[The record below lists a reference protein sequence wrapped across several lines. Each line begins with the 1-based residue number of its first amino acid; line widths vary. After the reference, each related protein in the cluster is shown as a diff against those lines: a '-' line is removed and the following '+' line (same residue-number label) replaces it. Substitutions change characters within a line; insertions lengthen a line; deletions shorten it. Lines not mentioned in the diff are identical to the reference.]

1 VRAELVQAG
10 WTAARGVLQ
19 QLLEQRSTRA
29 ANALTGER
37 LHQTRERTETP
48 ARFDV
53 GLLHLLPT
61 LCFSFEQDSSVHTG
75 RILYRDAS
83 SAIAIALALGLTLA
97 TFTVAPVFA
106 DDTRELPDYAGR
118 EERTSVGDV
127 LIWVP
132 RVVLSPL
139 YLVSEFVIRRPIGGL
154 ISLAERNQVP
164 EALYDFF
171 TFTPDRKVGIV
182 PTFFVDFG
190 FKPSAGFYLFWDDF
204 LAHGNDL
211 RVHAATWG
219 PEWLAAGLTDR
230 VKLGAANT
238 LQLDFSAVRRQ
249 DYRFYGEGPS
259 SRERDISRYGASRFQ
274 GDVTFVSKL
283 GEGNVISLSAGLRKV
298 SFHDPSGPYVATTE
312 RVAQG
317 RFPEPKDLSDGYA
330 AEFSRLRL
338 RLDTRKAH
346 SRTGSGV
353 RLEAGIEQ
361 GSAFDAGP
369 QNWLK
374 YGGSLAGYFDVNERG
389 RILTLALTSLFCDRL
404 THQRPPFDELVQL
417 GGSGPM
423 PGFLPG
429 RLVGRSAAVATLSY
443 HWPIWVWLNGN
454 IQASVGNVFDAHLQD
469 FRPSMLR
476 FSSAIGIETAGV
488 SDNPIQ
494 ILFGLGTE
502 TFDSCAKLTAMRLV
516 FGTTHEYF

>member
-1 VRAELVQAG
+1 
-10 WTAARGVLQ
+10 
-19 QLLEQRSTRA
+19 
-29 ANALTGER
+29 
-37 LHQTRERTETP
+37 
-48 ARFDV
+48 
-53 GLLHLLPT
+53 
-61 LCFSFEQDSSVHTG
+61 VHTC
-75 RILYRDAS
+75 RILFRDVSPA
-83 SAIAIALALGLTLA
+83 AAIALALVVTFV
-97 TFTVAPVFA
+97 TFTVAPVLA

-154 ISLAERNQVP
+154 IKLAERHQLP

-171 TFTPDRKVGIV
+171 TFTPDHKVGIV

-190 FKPSAGFYLFWDDF
+190 FKPSAGLYFFWDDF
-204 LAHGNDL
+204 LAPGNDL

-219 PEWLAAGLTDR
+219 PRWLAAGLTDR
-230 VKLGAANT
+230 VKLDAENT
-238 LQLDFSAVRRQ
+238 LQLDFSAVRRE

-259 SRERDISRYGASRFQ
+259 SLENDVSRYGASRIQ
-274 GDVTFVSKL
+274 GGITIVSKL
-283 GEGNVISLSAGLRKV
+283 GEANVINLAAGVRKV
-298 SFHDPSGPYVATTE
+298 SFHDPSGPYTPTTE

-317 RFPEPKDLSDGYA
+317 RFPAPKDLGDGYA
-330 AEFSRLRL
+330 AAYSGLRL
-338 RLDTRKAH
+338 RLDTRRAR

-374 YGGSLAGYFDVNERG
+374 YGGSLAGYLDLNERG
-389 RILTLALTSLFCDRL
+389 RILTLALTSLFSDRL
-404 THQRPPFDELVQL
+404 TGQRQPFDELVQL

-423 PGFLPG
+423 PGFVPG
-429 RLVGRSAAVATLSY
+429 RLFGRSAAVATLSY

-454 IQASVGNVFDAHLQD
+454 LQASLGNVFDAHLQN
-469 FRPSMLR
+469 FRASLLR
-476 FSSAIGIETAGV
+476 FSAAIGIETVGV
-488 SDNPIQ
+488 SDNPVQ
-494 ILFGLGTE
+494 ILFGFGTE
-502 TFDSCAKLTAMRLV
+502 TFDSGAKLNAVRLV